1 MLLKKSCKVNKD
13 KFEKKLMSLIVVKR
27 SYKRRQFFFGK
38 LALIK
43 NYGGSIKEKY
53 IDERLNKRIKETVHG
68 AHV

>member
-1 MLLKKSCKVNKD
+1 
-13 KFEKKLMSLIVVKR
+13 MSLIVVKR
-27 SYKRRQFFFGK
+27 SYKRRQFFFIK